1 MLVKESLPEDLPR
14 IDKNKIAEPEK
25 YWALYAVSFYERFF
39 AKIHNKKKLKK
50 AYSRKFREIS
60 SDKEAV
66 GALNFFYRIRRD
78 ELDGIPIWE
87 SMLFESPD
95 MIEARNI
102 RQIFRNK
109 NTLDLSDFQV
119 PFGYFDGEM
128 KVGKIMSTHPDMD
141 KNYKDLPQV
150 NRSNLKYAGR
160 AWLKDR
166 VISFW
171 EYPETKEE
179 LYKVLKD
186 LEKEFRKKFKKFWTI
201 NPKNWYIEII
211 DKKLPNMKD
220 SSSDWMDWSDAED
233 AILIPVHEYEG
244 SGEWSEEAKGKEHF
258 QSPMNKEPKKVPDG
272 VGSRKYGSHKPLAM
286 RQAMSASENLV
297 PSFRE
302 FLEL

>member
-1 MLVKESLPEDLPR
+1 MLVKESLPDDLPR
-14 IDKNKIAEPEK
+14 IDKSKIADPEK
-25 YWALYAVSFYERFF
+25 FWALYAVSFYERFF

-60 SDKEAV
+60 SDEEAV
-66 GALNFFYRIRRD
+66 KALNFFFRIRRD

-87 SMLFESPD
+87 SLLLESPD

-102 RQIFRNK
+102 RQILRNK

-119 PFGYFDGEM
+119 PFGYFNGEM
-128 KVGKIMSTHPDMD
+128 KIGKIRGTHPDMN

-150 NRSNLKYAGR
+150 NRLNLKYAGR

-179 LYKVLKD
+179 LYKVLSD
-186 LEKEFRKKFKKFWTI
+186 LEKEFRRKFKKFWSIT
-201 NPKNWYIEII
+201 PKNWYIEII
-211 DKKLPNMKD
+211 DKKLPNNKD
-220 SSSDWMDWSDAED
+220 ISSDWMEWSDAED
-233 AILIPVHEYEG
+233 AILVPVPEYKG
-244 SGEWSEEAKGKEHF
+244 SDAWSEETKAKDHAK
-258 QSPMNKEPKKVPDG
+258 SPMEKEPRKVPSG
-272 VGSRKYGSHKPLAM
+272 LGSKKYGEKRPLPY
-286 RQAMSASENLV
+286 RQAMYTSENLV
-297 PSFRE
+297 PSFKE